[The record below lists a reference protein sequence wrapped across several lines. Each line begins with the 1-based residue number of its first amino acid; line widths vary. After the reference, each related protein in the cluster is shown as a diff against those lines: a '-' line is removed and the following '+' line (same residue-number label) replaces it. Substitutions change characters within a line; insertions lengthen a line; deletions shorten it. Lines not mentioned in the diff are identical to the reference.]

1 MKITRKIL
9 QDLIKEETIKVLSE
23 EPAESPADKEK
34 AERKRLLAIIKDPNS
49 TAKQIADAKKE
60 LEDLGPPG
68 FDPDQG
74 SIEENLSVDA
84 RLKLIEKEVAK
95 VTELTLMN
103 SKSLALIL
111 KANRSG

>member
-23 EPAESPADKEK
+23 EPSPADEEK

-60 LEDLGPPG
+60 MAELGPPG

-84 RLKLIEKEVAK
+84 RLKLIEREMAK
-95 VTELTLMN
+95 VSELTLLN
-103 SKSLALIL
+103 SKSLALL
-111 KANRSG
+111 RKANKTG